1 MGYAGWSA
9 GQLEQEIAQNAWL
22 TVEADAEVLFDTP
35 VEARLPAAMRLL
47 GIDFSRLSDSAA
59 ARRSGRR
66 IVLAFD
72 FGTRK
77 IGVAVGNT
85 LVRVAHPL
93 TTIRGEARAPRFA
106 AIGALVAQWQP
117 QALVVGRPVH
127 ADGTPHEVT
136 AQADRFARSLEGR
149 FGLPVMR
156 VDERYTTR
164 GRRPRAARG
173 GRARRSARESRDAV
187 AAQLILQSW
196 LDEEERRAP

>member
-1 MGYAGWSA
+1 VTT
-9 GQLEQEIAQNAWL
+9 I
-22 TVEADAEVLFDTP
+22 
-35 VEARLPAAMRLL
+35 
-47 GIDFSRLSDSAA
+47 
-59 ARRSGRR
+59 
-66 IVLAFD
+66 LAFD

-93 TTIRGEARAPRFA
+93 TTIRGEARSSRFE

-127 ADGTPHEVT
+127 ADGTAHEVT

-156 VDERYTTR
+156 VDERYTTEVADLEL
-164 GRRPRAARG
+164 RAAG
-173 GRARRSARESRDAV
+173 LPSEARIESRDAV

-196 LDEEERRAP
+196 LDEKSDALRDLA